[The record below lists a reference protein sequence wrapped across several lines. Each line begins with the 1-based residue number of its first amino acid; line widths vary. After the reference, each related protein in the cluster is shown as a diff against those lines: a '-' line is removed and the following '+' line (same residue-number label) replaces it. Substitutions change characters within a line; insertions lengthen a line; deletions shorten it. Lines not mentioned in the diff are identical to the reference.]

1 MRLVVPLAACAV
13 IFAGALAAQTA
24 PPKTHLKVGD
34 TAPDFTLPA
43 TTGKQVSL
51 GEFRGKKNVIL
62 AFFPAAFTGG
72 CTKEMLS
79 YQAGIAK
86 FDAMETQVFG
96 ISTDFIASQKKF
108 AEEVKA
114 SFPLLS
120 DHMRKVS
127 KDYGVLM
134 EESGLAN
141 RSTFVVDTDGKITH
155 IEEGKTAVD
164 PNGAETACR
173 RLKRK

>member
-1 MRLVVPLAACAV
+1 MLA
-13 IFAGALAAQTA
+13 
-24 PPKTHLKVGD
+24 
-34 TAPDFTLPA
+34 
-43 TTGKQVSL
+43 
-51 GEFRGKKNVIL
+51 
-62 AFFPAAFTGG
+62 
-72 CTKEMLS
+72 

-96 ISTDFIASQKKF
+96 VSTDFIASQKKF

-127 KDYGVLM
+127 KEYGVLM
-134 EESGLAN
+134 EENGLAN
-141 RSTFVVDTDGKITH
+141 RSTFVIDMEGKITH

-164 PNGAETACR
+164 PSGAETACSR
-173 RLKRK
+173 